1 MEKTLKISKRV
12 FETKNS
18 ITSEDIKKSK
28 LI

>member
-12 FETKNS
+12 FKTKNS